1 LIFLPVPRTNTY
13 TTNQIDKLGNAIIFL
28 CQQLHDGSP
37 VSKTHILKLIFIL
50 EELSIRNK
58 GIPFF
63 GLKFELWKL
72 GPVSPDLYIELTEE
86 PNLLASFIRV
96 DNNEGRTE
104 VVPISAFSDNE
115 FSDSEMELLEKVAER
130 FKYCTAK
137 ELINFTHRK
146 DTPWYLTA
154 QKHGL
159 LEVLEAGK
167 INSTDIEVDLAEAIS
182 SDEIK
187 LSLYKANQAFYE
199 FRESINDNRDWWH
212 SMSPGQQ
219 EKTLISMEQ
228 GSTGKMMAHEEVS
241 RKIWTKINL

>member
-1 LIFLPVPRTNTY
+1 MIFLPVPRTNSY

-28 CQQLHDGSP
+28 CQKLHDGSP

-50 EELSIRNK
+50 EELSIRNT

-96 DNNEGRTE
+96 ENHEGRTE

-115 FSDSEMELLEKVAER
+115 FSDSEMELLEKVADR

-154 QKHGL
+154 QKHGM

-167 INSTDIEVDLAEAIS
+167 INTTDIEVDLAEAIA
-182 SDEIK
+182 SDDIK
-187 LSLYKANQAFYE
+187 LSLFKAHQE
-199 FRESINDNRDWWH
+199 F
-212 SMSPGQQ
+212 
-219 EKTLISMEQ
+219 LIQTQSL
-228 GSTGKMMAHEEVS
+228 K
-241 RKIWTKINL
+241 N